1 MPRKE
6 TAAQKKT
13 RIGMLL
19 ADYHARNAELAK
31 LNAIVKGMKTQIR
44 AEVEPGTYGDMVFGF
59 GTPREILDQPA
70 ARKRLQD
77 NGIEIPMTTTEPPL
91 VVTPKVK

>member
-6 TAAQKKT
+6 TAAQRKI

-19 ADYHARNAELAK
+19 ADFHARNAELGK

-44 AEVEPGTYGDMVFGF
+44 EEVEPGTYGDMVFAY
-59 GTPREILDQPA
+59 GTPRQILDQPA

-77 NGIEIPMTTTEPPL
+77 NGIEIPMTQTDAPL
-91 VVTPKVK
+91 IVTPKVK